1 MMWGKAEGG
10 KSTSTSIVSFAFA
23 LFNRLFGKGAAM
35 ARKNSGN
42 DFINGLAHDDP
53 YAGLYIG
60 EPFENVL
67 VDHIDDDHEE
77 RCGIFRGSFE
87 RRYRDNRIHPWRMKS
102 RNSSL

>member
-1 MMWGKAEGG
+1 MMLGKAEGD
-10 KSTSTSIVSFAFA
+10 KPASSNILSFAFA

-60 EPFENVL
+60 EPLENVL
-67 VDHIDDDHEE
+67 LDPIDDDKHCE
-77 RCGIFRGSFE
+77 IFRGSFE

-102 RNSSL
+102 RRTSL